1 MSVGLLMPGIEKI
14 RLIKRKISVSE
25 VKRHLGAP
33 FEKMVK
39 FAVDVEREIIAM
51 GGEMHADSE
60 AILLEDGSMQHC
72 IWGANLYPLQ
82 DRETR
87 IEFTSL
93 INIRPSVDNLSLEI
107 MSQEIRD
114 KVKKIVENLI
124 QFQDE

>member
-1 MSVGLLMPGIEKI
+1 MAGIEKI
-14 RLIKRKISVSE
+14 RIMKRKTPISE
-25 VKRHLGAP
+25 VKRYLGAP

-39 FAVDVEREIIAM
+39 FVVDIEREIIAM
-51 GGEMHADSE
+51 GGEMHADAE
-60 AILLEDGSMQHC
+60 AILLEDGSRQEN

-107 MSQEIRD
+107 MSPEIRN
-114 KVKKIVENLI
+114 KVQTIVEDLI
-124 QFQDE
+124 QFADE